1 MSFQI
6 FGCFYCEFNTTK
18 GRELVFQY
26 PHNYLKTDEFNKISK
41 YMIPR
46 EELWNKTVS
55 LKLGNSYLLGYP
67 KYLTHSNYD
76 RTKFQFNF
84 CILIDSDEYESNYYL
99 YELLIQKIGNTFEKL
114 EIESNFC
121 FMKKNTDIILLFLET
136 LYENAKENKQCINF
150 NIGKD
155 NINIHF
161 FFQYFF
167 NDFSKV
173 KSYLIPI
180 WIKKFNIKDKKDIND
195 SIDKI
200 IQNINCINNVKQIEK
215 ICNLS
220 SNYVEYILMNLR
232 IQGMISFV
240 DSFRYDNIYRANK
253 EIIKINKDNLFN
265 EFKEF
270 YQLNNQIQIKENGE
284 NNVNNNNNEL
294 ILDISIDQDILY
306 RYYIGLTKAQDVTDF
321 LINYDIKNINI
332 NILIAF
338 GVYKN
343 IIRKLNPLIPFEK
356 I

>member
-18 GRELVFQY
+18 GRELVYQY
-26 PHNYLKTDEFNKISK
+26 PNNFLNIDEFNKISK

-150 NIGKD
+150 NVGKD

-167 NDFSKV
+167 NDFSEV
-173 KSYLIPI
+173 KSFFIPI

-200 IQNINCINNVKQIEK
+200 IQNINCLNNVKQIGK

-220 SNYVEYILMNLR
+220 LNYVSYILMNLR
-232 IQGMISFV
+232 IQGLISFV
-240 DSFRYDNIYRANK
+240 DSFSYDNIYRANK
-253 EIIKINKDNLFN
+253 EIIKINKENLFN

-270 YQLNNQIQIKENGE
+270 YQLNNQLKIKENVE
-284 NNVNNNNNEL
+284 NKNNEL
-294 ILDISIDQDILY
+294 LLDIRIDQDILF
-306 RYYIGLTKAQDVTDF
+306 RYYIGLTQAQNVTDF
-321 LINYDIKNINI
+321 LINYDIKNIDI
-332 NILIAF
+332 NLLIAF

-343 IIRKLNPLIPFEK
+343 IIRRLKPLFSYEK